1 MLGSDEMGLLCAG
14 HTGLWRNGKCL
25 LNTVPGVRRFIS
37 TPSSSSSAS
46 SPSRCSFASL
56 TVLSQ
61 EAQEGRTQGRAPSR
75 SCREFSDDEDMK
87 QCHAPSDALRELL
100 RRVTPHPPRRPV
112 TSGSEPGGWSPPG
125 QGTALASRDGPALC
139 VCPSFPGTEPWPCL
153 PAGGS
158 GQWTDLGTLEGATQR
173 RRTLCLKSERHRLVG
188 FCPHLWRRRQ
198 EWEASLWWA
207 PGSPMSRWVLGPGS
221 SPSAGWSPGYS

>member
-14 HTGLWRNGKCL
+14 HTGLRRNGKCL

-61 EAQEGRTQGRAPSR
+61 EAQEGRTEGRAPSR
-75 SCREFSDDEDMK
+75 SCREFSDGEDMK

-100 RRVTPHPPRRPV
+100 HRVTPHPPRRPV

-139 VCPSFPGTEPWPCL
+139 VSLL
-153 PAGGS
+153 PRHGAMALLAFW
-158 GQWTDLGTLEGATQR
+158 GQRAVDRPGTLEGATQR

-221 SPSAGWSPGYS
+221 SPSAGWSHGYS